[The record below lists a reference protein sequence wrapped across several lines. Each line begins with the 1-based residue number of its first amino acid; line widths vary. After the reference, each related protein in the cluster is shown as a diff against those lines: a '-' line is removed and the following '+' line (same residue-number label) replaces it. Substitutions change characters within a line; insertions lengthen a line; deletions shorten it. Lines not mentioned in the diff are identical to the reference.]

1 MNASLSYF
9 NTNAESGK
17 VLKDSEIKAKNQEDL
32 ILSYFRKYKGSC
44 LTPFELQKRLNWFNV
59 PITSIRRAMTNL
71 TRRGLLIKSVQMRN
85 GIYGKLNYC
94 WELNKIKGCDS
105 P

>member
-9 NTNAESGK
+9 NTNNETGE
-17 VLKDSEIKAKNQEDL
+17 VLMNSEIKAKNQEDL
-32 ILSYFRKYKGSC
+32 IMTYFRTYKDWC
-44 LTPFELQKRLNWFNV
+44 LTPFELQKRLNLFNV

-71 TRRGLLIKSVQMRN
+71 TRKGFLIKSVQMRN